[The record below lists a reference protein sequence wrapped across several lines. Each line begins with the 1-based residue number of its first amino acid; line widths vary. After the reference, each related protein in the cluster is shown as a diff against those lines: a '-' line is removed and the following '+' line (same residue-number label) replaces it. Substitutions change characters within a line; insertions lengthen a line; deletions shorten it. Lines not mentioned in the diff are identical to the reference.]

1 MQFDLG
7 LCMEMLKKVRG
18 NITEQLPSSK
28 NMSMNRLAKVV
39 IIHSDAKQMQRAPP
53 VHDSWWLRKALHL
66 ALAKGWSIGSFLF
79 IN

>member
-1 MQFDLG
+1 MQFDLS

-53 VHDSWWLRKALHL
+53 VHDS
-66 ALAKGWSIGSFLF
+66 
-79 IN
+79 